1 MKREMNIQERLVSLS
16 KFNAGLNMV
25 NGNFIVT
32 ITFDPNWDV
41 IEPTGDDV
49 VFERDERNPN
59 MYYYAAPMSMD
70 INVIFSSIDETIEYN
85 RELERKVELFTKK
98 HAELVELF
106 KNETY
111 DNLKKLVFTI
121 PEAKPVVKRGRK
133 KKDKSV
139 LAPPCKLGVVKE
151 AEVTGEKSVEATDAS
166 ADECVEEV
174 TFTSEIDDKIAKAMD
189 KR

>member
-1 MKREMNIQERLVSLS
+1 MNIQERLVSLS

-111 DNLKKLVFTI
+111 ENLKTLTFVI
-121 PEAKPVVKRGRK
+121 PEAKPVTKRGRK
-133 KKDKSV
+133 KKEKDETVQENVEVNQVYEDKC
-139 LAPPCKLGVVKE
+139 CKEETEGEMVSDDRGTVV
-151 AEVTGEKSVEATDAS
+151 ATFS
-166 ADECVEEV
+166 
-174 TFTSEIDDKIAKAMD
+174 SEIDNKIAAAMN
-189 KR
+189 KK